1 MKIIIVT
8 DGNNKLGM
16 GHVYQSLTLA
26 GYLLNRSNGNIEIK
40 FFTKSD
46 HYVVAILK
54 MSGCEVVYCE
64 NDDEILSFL
73 EMEKP
78 EKIIFDKLDVSPSLA
93 KKIKEQLESKLL
105 IFTNLTSAND
115 YADVTLLADI
125 GSNFKNI
132 YGKNPLTGKVEIFG
146 PKYWILRP
154 EFFKYQSTVNY
165 CDHDVEKIMLIFGGS
180 DPANLSTIV
189 LKELLG
195 MNKRFKV
202 SLVLGSGFS
211 HCTDLDVV
219 MKNNNSPTEIKVF
232 ENINNIAEMMSRQ
245 DVVFTSPGLSFFES
259 LAVGTPVIGFHQN
272 ELQKKSYQEIIPTVD
287 KENIGTL
294 VSMISNKEFI
304 FADDEVIKCME
315 IGEGIET
322 IIEEI
327 LLP

>member
-132 YGKNPLTGKVEIFG
+132 
-146 PKYWILRP
+146 
-154 EFFKYQSTVNY
+154 
-165 CDHDVEKIMLIFGGS
+165 
-180 DPANLSTIV
+180 
-189 LKELLG
+189 
-195 MNKRFKV
+195 
-202 SLVLGSGFS
+202 
-211 HCTDLDVV
+211 
-219 MKNNNSPTEIKVF
+219 
-232 ENINNIAEMMSRQ
+232 
-245 DVVFTSPGLSFFES
+245 
-259 LAVGTPVIGFHQN
+259 
-272 ELQKKSYQEIIPTVD
+272 
-287 KENIGTL
+287 
-294 VSMISNKEFI
+294 
-304 FADDEVIKCME
+304 
-315 IGEGIET
+315 
-322 IIEEI
+322 
-327 LLP
+327 